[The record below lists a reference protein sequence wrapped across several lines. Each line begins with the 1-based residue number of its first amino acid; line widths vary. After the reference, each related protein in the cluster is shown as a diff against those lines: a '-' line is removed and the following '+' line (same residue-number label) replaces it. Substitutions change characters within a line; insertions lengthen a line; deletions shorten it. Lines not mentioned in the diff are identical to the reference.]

1 MVVTVKKSKSDYER
15 LFKHKNPE
23 DSTVVPD
30 GFLSDVDENS
40 LNVVEDAVADNY
52 LSKTAKVWNKYQFER
67 IGFFSVDPD
76 TTKSNL
82 VFNRT
87 VSHKSI
93 WGSGRNSIGKYI
105 FLVWILGAIVCTDQK
120 QIQILFFYR
129 KSRTKI
135 KLIQNFVSE
144 YVRS

>member
-1 MVVTVKKSKSDYER
+1 METKPKAFIHWVDGSDCKKIEVRLYER

-23 DSTVVPD
+23 DSTIVPD

-40 LNVVEDAVADNY
+40 LTVVEDALADNY

-87 VSHKSI
+87 VSLKED
-93 WGSGRNSIGKYI
+93 SGK
-105 FLVWILGAIVCTDQK
+105 
-120 QIQILFFYR
+120 
-129 KSRTKI
+129 
-135 KLIQNFVSE
+135 
-144 YVRS
+144 